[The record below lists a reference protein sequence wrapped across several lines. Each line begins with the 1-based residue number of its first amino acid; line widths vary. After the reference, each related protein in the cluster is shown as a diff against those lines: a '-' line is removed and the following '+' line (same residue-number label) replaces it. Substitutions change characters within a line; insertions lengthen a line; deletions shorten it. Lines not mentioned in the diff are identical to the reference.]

1 MSYTK
6 KLLAGTA
13 LGALLAI
20 GSVGTA
26 NATPYA
32 FASTTYNDFLV
43 TLTGDVSVVNGSISV
58 NTSQNYPGSTNTGG
72 TTLRTF
78 SGSNNTTTGAVTAPY
93 AYGGPN
99 ASAIAPAD
107 ASGSTTSPLLE
118 SGLKGGL
125 GARAAAS
132 VGAAS
137 IFTGAGDSSYSMVEN
152 GGQSPAGAITSNAS
166 QRETLFTF
174 GGGSGGGTVDFTF
187 KAQAFAEA
195 LTTVSGETASASS
208 NNQIILNICAAGST
222 ESECVSPNFA
232 GSFLPPGLQVS
243 AASGPTTGDFTAGN
257 QTLFNPYDSG
267 VFNLSANTFYQFSLS
282 SVLTETTSSV
292 PEPMTV
298 GLLGVGLL
306 GLGIVRR
313 RRMP

>member
-20 GSVGTA
+20 GSGGTA

-43 TLTGDVSVVNGSISV
+43 TIGGDTTVVNGSISV
-58 NTSQNYPGSTNTGG
+58 STSQNYPGSTHTGG
-72 TTLRTF
+72 TTLSTF
-78 SGSNNTTTGAVTAPY
+78 SGGNNTTTGAVTAPY

-99 ASAIAPAD
+99 ASAIAPAA

-132 VGAAS
+132 VGGAS
-137 IFTGAGDSSYSMVEN
+137 IFTSTGDSSYAMVEN
-152 GGQSPAGAITSNAS
+152 GGVFPNGAITSNSS

-174 GGGSGGGTVDFTF
+174 GGGTTGGTVDFTF

-208 NNQIILNICAAGST
+208 NNQIIFNICGTLST
-222 ESECVSPNFA
+222 QTNCVNPAF
-232 GSFLPPGLQVS
+232 GGQFLPSGLQVS
-243 AASGPTTGDFTAGN
+243 EASGPTPGDFMVGD
-257 QTLFNPYDSG
+257 QSVFQSYDSG
-267 VFNLSANTFYQFSLS
+267 KFTLASSTFYQFSLS

-292 PEPMTV
+292 PEPVTL

-313 RRMP
+313 RRMA